1 MHLEHSLH
9 WSPTLTHRSRPHPRY
24 ARMLAHRVVYVSR
37 AEYADRAAMFS
48 SYLQQ
53 LRHECL
59 GRAAGT
65 DDAADG
71 QQLAS
76 TVGQPRS
83 TADGQR
89 PSDSAAA
96 AAAEEWAVSE
106 GIAVIPEGAA
116 GPAALL
122 GLIRQVAWLAGS
134 PQSPLRSSS
143 SSSSS
148 ASSDTS
154 TTWRL
159 VVDSGTGA
167 TATGT
172 PRGLVE
178 PPCVELVCASACR
191 SRCTHR
197 VMLQRLHVCLLPFPQ
212 ALLWVL
218 PCWACHG
225 ELLG

>member
-1 MHLEHSLH
+1 
-9 WSPTLTHRSRPHPRY
+9 
-24 ARMLAHRVVYVSR
+24 MLAHRVVYVSR

-53 LRHECL
+53 LRHERP
-59 GRAAGT
+59 GEAAGVEH
-65 DDAADG
+65 AADG
-71 QQLAS
+71 QPLAGA
-76 TVGQPRS
+76 VGQPCS
-83 TADGQR
+83 SADGRR

-96 AAAEEWAVSE
+96 AAAAAAEEWSASGGV
-106 GIAVIPEGAA
+106 AVIPEGAA

-134 PQSPLRSSS
+134 PQSPLSSSSS

-154 TTWRL
+154 TTWQL

-172 PRGLVE
+172 PCGLVE
-178 PPCVELVCASACR
+178 LLCVALVCASACR
-191 SRCTHR
+191 SCCTHR
-197 VMLQRLHVCLLPFPQ
+197 VMPQRLLVCLLPSLQ
-212 ALLWVL
+212 ASRWAL

-225 ELLG
+225 ESLV

>member
-1 MHLEHSLH
+1 
-9 WSPTLTHRSRPHPRY
+9 
-24 ARMLAHRVVYVSR
+24 MLAHRVVYVSR

-53 LRHECL
+53 LRHERP
-59 GRAAGT
+59 GEAAGVEH
-65 DDAADG
+65 AADG
-71 QQLAS
+71 QPLAGA
-76 TVGQPRS
+76 VGQPCS
-83 TADGQR
+83 SADGRR

-96 AAAEEWAVSE
+96 AAAAAAEEWSASGGV
-106 GIAVIPEGAA
+106 AVIPEGAA